1 MLNLYKMFMMIFFIM
16 PANSQYLVGSQRDE
30 HGCVMDGGYEWCE
43 STSSCVRQ
51 WETPCHMIPD
61 SNQSHP
67 IDPLIQEPGPVIDC
81 NPCPP
86 PFLCPMPY
94 MPNIN
99 MNNCKLNSY
108 IDECG
113 CQTRCPS
120 YDCTDININS
130 CQQDSDCLNTQFCR
144 VVNNHILL
152 NGRRTLQ
159 QSECVD
165 KLDIG
170 SSCGGY
176 TPPEFQTRCLDNLE
190 CVNTMGPM
198 VADAPGECREP
209 CSANQVRDDNG
220 DCVNNIP
227 SIPSNCLTWY
237 DGCNTCQVRNGEA
250 NMCTLM
256 YCFVQNTPYCMT
268 FHRDE
273 LLLNDICYR
282 FCEDSSQSSVD
293 LRDNCPSNTICKSTF
308 NENSMSMISY
318 DSCGERAWTCQMITN
333 H

>member
-1 MLNLYKMFMMIFFIM
+1 MNLFNIFFII
-16 PANSQYLVGSQRDE
+16 SQVFTNGQMLVGSQRDD
-30 HGCVMDGGYEWCE
+30 HGCVSDGGYQWCE

-51 WETPCHMIPD
+51 WETPCPVMPVLHPP
-61 SNQSHP
+61 P
-67 IDPLIQEPGPVIDC
+67 IDPLPIQEPGPVIDC

-86 PFLCPMPY
+86 PVPCPMPY

-108 IDECG
+108 TDECG

-130 CQQDSDCLNTQFCR
+130 CSQDSDCLNTQFCR
-144 VVNNHILL
+144 IINNHILL
-152 NGRRTLQ
+152 NGRRVLQ

-170 SSCGGY
+170 GTCGGY
-176 TPPEFQTRCLDNLE
+176 TPPEYQTRCLDNLE

-198 VADAPGECREP
+198 IADAPGECREP
-209 CSANQVRDDNG
+209 CSDNQVRDDNG

-227 SIPSNCLTWY
+227 NNCATWF
-237 DGCNTCQVRNGEA
+237 DGCNTCQVRDGIA
-250 NMCTLM
+250 NICTLM
-256 YCFVQNTPYCMT
+256 YCFTQNTPYCM
-268 FHRDE
+268 
-273 LLLNDICYR
+273 NYVKG
-282 FCEDSSQSSVD
+282 SQ
-293 LRDNCPSNTICKSTF
+293 
-308 NENSMSMISY
+308 
-318 DSCGERAWTCQMITN
+318 